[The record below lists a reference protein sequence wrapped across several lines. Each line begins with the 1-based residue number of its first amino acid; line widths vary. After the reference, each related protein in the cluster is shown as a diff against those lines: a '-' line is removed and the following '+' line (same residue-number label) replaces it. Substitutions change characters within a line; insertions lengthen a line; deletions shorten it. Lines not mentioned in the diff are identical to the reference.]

1 MLSSFFDI
9 SIVECIESILLRWTM
24 EPNRIN
30 IWTEGG
36 GFVEEHLDRRC
47 NTKMHA
53 LVTCREAQKVW
64 FASSLSLRFHNLNFD
79 DFKQWVEFAIDITDE
94 DSRAMV
100 SAILWAIWYIRNRLV
115 FQNRRMEIQH
125 VLSKMAPVLPSGK
138 TLQWLKNQTWFQPIR
153 KHHHWTFLR

>member
-1 MLSSFFDI
+1 M
-9 SIVECIESILLRWTM
+9 
-24 EPNRIN
+24 
-30 IWTEGG
+30 
-36 GFVEEHLDRRC
+36 EEHLDRRC

-138 TLQWLKNQTWFQPIR
+138 TLQWLKNQI
-153 KHHHWTFLR
+153 